1 MITNAVKFTQKGEIR
16 VSVEISEVLV
26 EIKIKDTGVG
36 MSESL

>member
-16 VSVEISEVLV
+16 VSVEISEDLV